1 MGVSR
6 VDDPIQR
13 SEPKRLATL
22 VNHLFATRR
31 HPSGRE
37 YRLSEVS
44 AATGE
49 QLTVAWLSL
58 LRNGGIA
65 RPGADKIQLL
75 ADFFGV
81 DASYFTGKQPRP
93 KGDGEPDEELRRAMA
108 QPLVREM
115 ALRASQLDEEG
126 QEWLL
131 KLVEHA
137 LALGKR
143 ARRRRQQE
151 AQSMPDAVTDEES
164 EENL

>member
-1 MGVSR
+1 

-13 SEPKRLATL
+13 SEPKRLAAL
-22 VNHLFATRR
+22 VDHLFATRR

-49 QLTVAWLSL
+49 RLTVAWLSL
-58 LRNGGIA
+58 LRKGGIA

-93 KGDGEPDEELRRAMA
+93 KGDAEPDEELRRAMA

-115 ALRASQLDEEG
+115 ALRASQLDEED
-126 QEWLL
+126 QERLL

-137 LALGKR
+137 LALGAR
-143 ARRRRQQE
+143 ARRRRE
-151 AQSMPDAVTDEES
+151 KAQSMPDAVTDDEES
-164 EENL
+164 EDEL